1 MPKPDLGSRIIAD
14 ELPQTSYSQSSFDMP
29 KRKDVIQIDIPQAT
43 IKTTEEH
50 EDPRFEKKRAVSRV
64 HGTLYHG
71 TGSTDPLVV
80 HGLGF
85 RQVENVKN
93 KKKVHDSSNSF
104 EISKNARKEG
114 VTNALEAERRADRV
128 MEDITN
134 NIGGTPEMILPVTV
148 TNTKE
153 KPDFITNVENNA
165 LKNRVE
171 KLRKTSIGV
180 RAAHTPRRMG

>member
-1 MPKPDLGSRIIAD
+1 MPKPDLTSRIIAD
-14 ELPQTSYSQSSFDMP
+14 ELPATSYSQSSFDMP

-64 HGTLYHG
+64 HGTLFHG

-85 RQVENVKN
+85 RQIEKVKN
-93 KKKVHDSSNSF
+93 KKKVQSSSPSEF
-104 EISKNARKEG
+104 ARNARKEG

-134 NIGGTPEMILPVTV
+134 NLGGTNEMILPVTV

-153 KPDFITNVENNA
+153 KPDFISNEENNA
-165 LKNRVE
+165 LKHRVE